1 MADRPPPH
9 HRRPDEAPR
18 FAASDHPLSLSRRAP
33 GPGGLAGKIG
43 LAALGLIL
51 MFAIT
56 AAFWVA
62 MVLTHRDD
70 LQPPDTHVEI
80 EER

>member
-1 MADRPPPH
+1 MADRPPTH
-9 HRRPDEAPR
+9 HPKPDEAPR
-18 FAASDHPLSLSRRAP
+18 FASDHPLGLSRRAP

-56 AAFWVA
+56 AAFWAA
-62 MVLTHRDD
+62 MVVTHRDD
-70 LQPPDTHVEI
+70 IQPPDTHIEI
-80 EER
+80 EGR